1 MKKIRYAA
9 IAVCGIV
16 LLACC
21 GFFAYQ
27 CWNLN
32 DRYQTL
38 ETETFALREDNSKLQ
53 EDNSKLDEEL
63 TDHAAQLKERESYV
77 AGQKEYISE
86 LSGQLES
93 LTESSGNDGD
103 SQSTDGSSGND
114 GDSQSTDGS
123 SGNDGD
129 SQSTDGDSGSDT
141 YPNLYA
147 DGCSPQDNEKVVYL
161 TFDDGPSNLTPKV
174 LDLLDSYHAKATFF
188 VVCKNNEEY
197 VEYLSEI
204 VSRGHTL
211 ALHSYSHNYNEI
223 YASKD
228 AFLRDYEK
236 VYDWVVEN
244 TGYTPSLFRF
254 PGGSNNGSSYV
265 VNSIIDEME
274 ERGFQYFDWNVSSGD
289 GSELTTTENI
299 IDNVCNNVGTPE
311 HPVVL
316 MHDGRGKNATLA
328 ALPTVLEYLSDNGYE
343 FRSLDKNVEA
353 VHYR

>member
-1 MKKIRYAA
+1 MKKTPFIAA
-9 IAVCGIV
+9 LACGI
-16 LLACC
+16 LLFVCC
-21 GFFAYQ
+21 VFFAYQ
-27 CWNLN
+27 CFSLN
-32 DRYQTL
+32 SRCKNL
-38 ETETFALREDNSKLQ
+38 ETEAFQLQEDNSKLQ
-53 EDNSKLDEEL
+53 EDNSKLDTEL
-63 TDHAAQLKERESYV
+63 TDNTAQLKERESYV

-86 LSGQLES
+86 LSEQIDS
-93 LTESSGNDGD
+93 LTNNEDNEGEETDSSSEDD
-103 SQSTDGSSGND
+103 SDTDGNSAS
-114 GDSQSTDGS
+114 DS
-123 SGNDGD
+123 
-129 SQSTDGDSGSDT
+129 

-147 DGCSPQDNEKVVYL
+147 EGYSPQDSKKIVYL
-161 TFDDGPSNLTPKV
+161 TFDDGPSNLTPQV
-174 LDLLDSYHAKATFF
+174 LDLLDRYNAKATFF

-197 VEYLSEI
+197 AEYLSEI
-204 VSRGHTL
+204 VERGHTL

-289 GSELTTTENI
+289 GSELTTTSNI
-299 IDNVCNNVGTPE
+299 IDNICSNVGNIE
-311 HPVVL
+311 HPIVL

-328 ALPTVLEYLSDNGYE
+328 ALPSVLEYLADNGYE
-343 FRSLDKNVEA
+343 FRSLDKSVEA

>member
-1 MKKIRYAA
+1 MKKIQYAA
-9 IAVCGIV
+9 ISVCGI
-16 LLACC
+16 LLVACC
-21 GFFAYQ
+21 GFFACQ
-27 CWNLN
+27 SWNLSH
-32 DRYQTL
+32 RCQTL
-38 ETETFALREDNSKLQ
+38 ETEASALRDDNSKLQ
-53 EDNSKLDEEL
+53 EDKSKLDTEL
-63 TDHAAQLKERESYV
+63 TDSSAQLEEKERYV

-86 LSGQLES
+86 LSDQIES
-93 LTESSGNDGD
+93 LTGSGDNNGSQTTDDNSHADNSTDEADSGNDTYG
-103 SQSTDGSSGND
+103 SQDA
-114 GDSQSTDGS
+114 
-123 SGNDGD
+123 
-129 SQSTDGDSGSDT
+129 

-147 DGCSPQDNEKVVYL
+147 EGCAPEDTKKVVYL
-161 TFDDGPSNLTPKV
+161 TFDDGPSDLTPKV
-174 LDLLDSYHAKATFF
+174 LDLLDRYNAKATFF

-197 VEYLSEI
+197 AKYLSDI
-204 VSRGHTL
+204 VKRGHTL
-211 ALHSYSHNYNEI
+211 ALHSYSHNYHEI
-223 YASKD
+223 YSSKD
-228 AFLRDYEK
+228 AFLSDYEK

-265 VNSIIDEME
+265 VNGIIDEME

-299 IDNVCNNVGTPE
+299 IDNICSNVSVPE
-311 HPVVL
+311 HPIVL

>member
-1 MKKIRYAA
+1 MKKVQYAA
-9 IAVCGIV
+9 ITICGI
-16 LLACC
+16 LLIICC
-21 GFFAYQ
+21 VFFACQ
-27 CWNLN
+27 SWNLGR
-32 DRYQTL
+32 RYQTL
-38 ETETFALREDNSKLQ
+38 ETEASALRDDNSKLQ
-53 EDNSKLDEEL
+53 QDKSKLDTEL
-63 TDHAAQLKERESYV
+63 TDSAAQLEEKERYV

-86 LSGQLES
+86 LSGQIES
-93 LTESSGNDGD
+93 LTEDSEDDGGSQTTNDNSSADNDADDSAGSGNNTYTNPD
-103 SQSTDGSSGND
+103 SDA
-114 GDSQSTDGS
+114 
-123 SGNDGD
+123 
-129 SQSTDGDSGSDT
+129 

-147 DGCSPQDNEKVVYL
+147 EGCSPEDIKKVVYL

-174 LDLLDSYHAKATFF
+174 LDLLDRYNAKATFF

-197 VEYLSEI
+197 AEFLSEI
-204 VSRGHTL
+204 VERGHTL

-236 VYDWVVEN
+236 VYDWVVDN

-265 VNSIIDEME
+265 VNGIIDEME

-299 IDNVCNNVGTPE
+299 IDNICSNVGVPE
-311 HPVVL
+311 NPVVL

-343 FRSLDKNVEA
+343 FCSLDKNVEA